1 MEKLKRIL
9 VATDFSSF
17 SQEALDYAV
26 YLNKELG
33 GELYVLH
40 VFQEPL
46 TLPSAETFNVK
57 KMMNVVQGRSKGSLA
72 PEISQWMFDVR
83 EEEGKR
89 LAALV
94 ESLGSQ
100 VENVTPIFK
109 TGVPFSEII
118 KTAKDIDAHLLILG
132 THGRTG
138 MAHFLMGSVAEKVVR
153 LAPCPVL
160 TLRPKGMKPKI
171 EDLEEK
177 GYWG

>member
-1 MEKLKRIL
+1 MKKLKRIL
-9 VATDFSSF
+9 AATDFSSF

-26 YLNKELG
+26 YLTKELE

-40 VFQEPL
+40 IFQEPL

-57 KMMNVVQGRSKGSLA
+57 KMMNIVEGRSKGSLA
-72 PEISQWMFDVR
+72 PEISQWMLDVR
-83 EEEGKR
+83 EVEGKR
-89 LAALV
+89 LSALV

-109 TGVPFSEII
+109 MGIPFPEII
-118 KTAKDIDAHLLILG
+118 KTALDIEAHLLILG

-138 MAHFLMGSVAEKVVR
+138 MAHFLLGSVAEKVVR
-153 LAPCPVL
+153 QAPCPVL
-160 TLRPKGMKPKI
+160 TVRPKALEAKT
-171 EDLEEK
+171 EELEER